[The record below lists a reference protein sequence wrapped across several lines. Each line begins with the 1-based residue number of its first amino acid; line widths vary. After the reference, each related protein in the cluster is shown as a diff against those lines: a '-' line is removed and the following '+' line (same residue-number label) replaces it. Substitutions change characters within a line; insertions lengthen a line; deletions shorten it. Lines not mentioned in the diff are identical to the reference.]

1 MFEQTYAVTAVS
13 PVPRGV
19 TLLAAALFEGL
30 LAAGLAAHGLLAPE
44 SLPPPVTLAFF
55 GAAEAPPPPPPA
67 ASPRAPAGKAGR
79 SPEGARPRPLEAP
92 PEPPAVLPP
101 PGEAPVLPPAEGSAP
116 GVEGGL
122 EPSEPGETTAAVPQ
136 SRPVLRAFEVLPVRP
151 LFQPPPVYPAAA
163 AAMGLTGRVVVEI
176 LVDETGTVREARVVE
191 SSSPLFEA
199 AALAAVRR
207 WRYSRPVD
215 ARSGASVACLL
226 TVTVHFRLR

>member
-1 MFEQTYAVTAVS
+1 MFEQTCASTAVS
-13 PVPRGV
+13 PVPRGL
-19 TLLAAALFEGL
+19 TLLAAGLLEGL
-30 LAAGLAAHGLLAPE
+30 LAAGLTAHALFAPE

-55 GAAEAPPPPPPA
+55 GAVQPPPPPPPA
-67 ASPRAPAGKAGR
+67 APPRAPAGKSGR

-92 PEPPAVLPP
+92 PQSPASLPP
-101 PGEAPVLPPAEGSAP
+101 PSDAPVLPPAEGPST

-122 EPSEPGETTAAVPQ
+122 EPSEPGEATSSLPE
-136 SRPVLRAFEVLPVRP
+136 SRAVLRAFEVLPLRP

-176 LVDETGTVREARVVE
+176 LVDETGAVREARVVE
-191 SSSPLFEA
+191 STSPLFEA
-199 AALAAVRR
+199 AALTAVRR